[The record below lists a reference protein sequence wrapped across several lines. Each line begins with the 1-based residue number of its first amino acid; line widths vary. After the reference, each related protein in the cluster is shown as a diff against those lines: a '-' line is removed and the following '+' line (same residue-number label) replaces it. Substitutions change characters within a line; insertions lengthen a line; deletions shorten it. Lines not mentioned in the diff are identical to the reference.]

1 MRSVFRGPAHQLAVR
16 MCINW
21 GERERVP
28 PWEFNAPPVCLSVCL
43 SVYIYISYVRHFWSR
58 GPRATRKRKPVHLKF
73 KGHMH
78 ACCIYVANASRAI
91 TTLIERLHMYSSS
104 LITSNARPLSVC
116 QSVCLSIYMLG
127 TDVKSGPF
135 YSRPTVS
142 KPARRL
148 RRGPDGCD
156 TGQTALQL
164 FISTTDGFKAVQTD
178 EQLSW
183 TVPKLCIKCTAAR
196 FSYIFVKIHVVQCS
210 TPPVL
215 VIFL

>member
-1 MRSVFRGPAHQLAVR
+1 
-16 MCINW
+16 
-21 GERERVP
+21 
-28 PWEFNAPPVCLSVCL
+28 
-43 SVYIYISYVRHFWSR
+43 
-58 GPRATRKRKPVHLKF
+58 
-73 KGHMH
+73 
-78 ACCIYVANASRAI
+78 
-91 TTLIERLHMYSSS
+91 
-104 LITSNARPLSVC
+104 
-116 QSVCLSIYMLG
+116 MLG

-148 RRGPDGCD
+148 RSGPDGCEA
-156 TGQTALQL
+156 GQTVLQL

-196 FSYIFVKIHVVQCS
+196 FSYIFVKIHVVQCA

-215 VIFL
+215 VIFS

>member
-1 MRSVFRGPAHQLAVR
+1 
-16 MCINW
+16 
-21 GERERVP
+21 
-28 PWEFNAPPVCLSVCL
+28 
-43 SVYIYISYVRHFWSR
+43 
-58 GPRATRKRKPVHLKF
+58 
-73 KGHMH
+73 
-78 ACCIYVANASRAI
+78 
-91 TTLIERLHMYSSS
+91 
-104 LITSNARPLSVC
+104 
-116 QSVCLSIYMLG
+116 MLG

-148 RRGPDGCD
+148 RSGPDGCE

-196 FSYIFVKIHVVQCS
+196 FSRENTRSTMRHAARFGYIFVKIHVVQCATLPYNS
-210 TPPVL
+210 HMHGSLSLGQLGGKRSKPL
-215 VIFL
+215 ESLGLHYFLLARTKQRSGHARMRTTN